1 MGTEEKNSVKILEEL
16 GAKPSESEEHGLSLI
31 SDSDLAIFSPGI
43 STAGFAEV
51 RMARGNPRR
60 HIIATT
66 IDREGLDF
74 AENIIRDVG
83 LQNQI
88 EAKLEDV
95 RNSEYPVNTFDF
107 IHARLVLHYLSA
119 QDLDKVLSKFASFL
133 KPNGRFF
140 AVVRSEKNIN
150 SDDPNVSFNPD
161 TRLTTYPN
169 YDPSGS
175 VESNSTRYFH
185 TPETITAHM
194 ETAGLKVSGL
204 QEYEEQLYKDFMRR
218 EISPTKDH
226 VIELVASK

>member
-1 MGTEEKNSVKILEEL
+1 MGTEEKNSRKIAEEL
-16 GAKPSESEEHGLSLI
+16 RAKPAESEEHGLSLS

-133 KPNGRFF
+133 KPNGRLF
-140 AVVRSEKNIN
+140 AVVLS
-150 SDDPNVSFNPD
+150 
-161 TRLTTYPN
+161 
-169 YDPSGS
+169 
-175 VESNSTRYFH
+175 
-185 TPETITAHM
+185 
-194 ETAGLKVSGL
+194 
-204 QEYEEQLYKDFMRR
+204 
-218 EISPTKDH
+218 
-226 VIELVASK
+226 